1 MDIENYLSSFDKA
14 EKINKGMAGDEK
26 YRCLRGG
33 EEYLLRIADGG
44 NYDEKKKEFDHL
56 CNLLLFS

>member
-26 YRCLRGG
+26 YRCRRGG
-33 EEYLLRIADGG
+33 EEYLLRIADHRFRESMGDRLA
-44 NYDEKKKEFDHL
+44 YDGF
-56 CNLLLFS
+56 